1 VVVVKRW
8 RSRLKLALLLAVVLV
23 TPAAAQQ
30 CPAPPFYALLPHTYP
45 CSLIRTCSTEWGICA
60 IPFTVQPGTPCSC
73 QAPNGIW
80 VKGVCVR

>member
-1 VVVVKRW
+1 MIARVK
-8 RSRLKLALLLAVVLV
+8 LFVLLAVALV
-23 TPAAAQQ
+23 TPAAAQP
-30 CPAPPFYALLPHTYP
+30 CPPPPFYALLPHTYP

-73 QAPNGIW
+73 QAPNGTW